1 MKGDKMGFFVKYT
14 AKDSLDFSINY
25 INHVVP
31 LLEKHAVKMG
41 IEDELAKLKLILD
54 QPYDSQDLIF
64 ILSEIDALLESG
76 STIGHKW
83 FLDDDYFNGI
93 ISKAA

>member
-1 MKGDKMGFFVKYT
+1 MGFFVKYT

-41 IEDELAKLKLILD
+41 IEDELAKLKSILD
-54 QPYDSQDLIF
+54 QPHDSQDLIF
-64 ILSEIDALLESG
+64 ILSEIDALLENNSA
-76 STIGHKW
+76 IGLKW
-83 FLDDDYFNGI
+83 FQDDDYFNGI